1 MTGCFICNGPHRAKD
16 CPKREKLSALVTA
29 DDKGDSDPETPP
41 RVNPLQLLN
50 VIHGETPVQK
60 SLMHIHALVNGVQV
74 KALVDSGATHNFVAT
89 KEAARLGLRLEEDT
103 SRIKAVNSKAQKIQ
117 GVAKNVPMKIG
128 DWEGMCSLLCV
139 PLDDFDLILG
149 VDFLLRAKVALI
161 PHLGGLMV
169 LEEKQPCFVQALRA
183 KDGGK
188 GQPEM
193 LSAIQLK
200 KGLKRGQET
209 YVAALIEIKEG
220 QTMEVPD
227 SVVKILKEFSDVMPA
242 ELPKEL
248 PPRRPI
254 DHKIEL
260 LPGTKAPA
268 QAPYRMSPAE
278 LLELRKQ
285 LKELLDAGLIQPS
298 RAPYGAPVLFQK
310 KQDGSL

>member
-1 MTGCFICNGPHRAKD
+1 M
-16 CPKREKLSALVTA
+16 
-29 DDKGDSDPETPP
+29 
-41 RVNPLQLLN
+41 
-50 VIHGETPVQK
+50 
-60 SLMHIHALVNGVQV
+60 
-74 KALVDSGATHNFVAT
+74 DSGATHNFVAT
-89 KEAARLGLRLEEDT
+89 KEATRLGLKLEEDT

-117 GVAKNVPMKIG
+117 GVAKTVPMQIG
-128 DWEGMCSLLCV
+128 DWKGMCSLFCV

-193 LSAIQLK
+193 LSTIQLK

-248 PPRRPI
+248 PPR
-254 DHKIEL
+254 
-260 LPGTKAPA
+260 
-268 QAPYRMSPAE
+268 
-278 LLELRKQ
+278 
-285 LKELLDAGLIQPS
+285 
-298 RAPYGAPVLFQK
+298 
-310 KQDGSL
+310 